1 MKKIPS
7 HIFLIVILIWL
18 FSGQL
23 IWAQTG
29 PGGVGTSSSNILW
42 LRSEDITS
50 LVDDDDITSWSDFSG
65 NGNDVSQ
72 PTTSFTPVYKTGIL
86 NGFPAVRFEKTN
98 GRWRRNSFSGFP
110 TSQITAIYV
119 NSNTE
124 NSDGVLSYASSAN
137 NNDFLLFSSN
147 NLRFYRGNSNI
158 ASGVSFND
166 GSFHITNASRTSTG
180 GSVEIWKDGS
190 RDFTGT
196 LSSGTS
202 ITAGGTLAIAGE
214 QDSVDGNY
222 DASQANFG
230 DFTEVIIYNT
240 VLNQAQNIIVANYL
254 SSKYNIAISN
264 DYYAFE
270 GIHPNNV
277 AGIGREDASNTH
289 TAAMSDNILQIENAS
304 GLDANQEYL
313 LFGHDGGDVTTSW
326 TTTEA
331 PDSGVN
337 IQRLAREWR
346 LDETGDVGTIDFV
359 VDVATFPSLP
369 GGFTMYTL
377 LVDSD
382 GNFSSGASVYEM
394 TLVSG
399 TQYTVTGIDIADGDY
414 ISIGA
419 VNPVIEH
426 TTTSGS
432 GAESDDATIEVNIN
446 FIPST
451 DRTVEYTTA
460 DVTATAGDDY
470 TGASNVTVTILAG
483 NTTADYTIS
492 ITDDPDE
499 ESTETFTSTLSNPS
513 VGLNLGTNTVFTYSI
528 SDNDITRKVYFDLE
542 TDSGNEDVSP
552 VTVNL
557 SINVADPTDP
567 TTVDYAVTSGTA
579 TNGGTDFTLT
589 AGTATFAATTTAA
602 SFTFTVNDDMLKEA
616 NETLVITLSNPVNCN
631 LDNTVPFAGTGFTTY
646 TYTINDDDANPEI
659 QFTTTSSSGLESVS
673 PVNFEVSLSEVSG
686 IDASASFTVTGT
698 ATGGGFDYTLADGT
712 ITVPAGSTTA
722 DITATITNDGEV
734 ELSETIVVT
743 LSSPTNATLGTNT
756 VFTYTINDNDSFGY
770 TGPGGVGDDETNIV
784 WLDADRITGVS
795 NGADLTSWSD
805 VSGNSNDFSESS
817 TFSPTYQ
824 TNVVNGFPVAR
835 FGKTNNRIRDPDIS
849 NFPTDGIT
857 AIFVNQNNGESSDAH
872 LSYASSSSDNDFLIF
887 SSNNLQFFRGTST
900 TSGVSSNDNNWHI
913 INASWQSSGGNLA
926 IWKDGLESYTT
937 TFQSGT
943 SITAG
948 GSLSLAGEQDAI
960 DGSYVDS
967 QAHTGDYPEV
977 IVYNTYLND
986 AQQIIVSNYLSAKY
1000 DIAISNDFYTQDN
1013 NANGDFDFNVA
1024 GIGQATDGSF
1034 HFDSQG
1040 NGIIRMYNPSSLD
1053 NDDYLFWGRNNTTD
1067 YSFSTNTSNYQERI
1081 TINWRVSKQND
1092 VGTVSLE
1099 VDFTGI
1105 DISGKQSCADFVLVV
1120 DNDSDLLSPTTTYTL
1135 TNTSGDIYQATGVT
1149 FADGDYFTI
1158 EYQDQIVVDG
1168 TQFYNGSGA
1177 SNVPSTADS
1186 CFKLTV
1192 LSTADGTIPLTE
1204 NADVREVE
1212 VQAGGNLVVNTG
1224 IRLQV
1229 TNGID
1234 NSGEIRLVGTSQLLQ
1249 THTGTSQV
1257 TGTGDLYIDQ
1267 EGVATTVF
1275 QSGFW
1280 SSPVTSDGSTFTISG
1295 IMKDGTTPTSA
1306 TSNPPDINF
1315 TSVDILDG
1323 AKTSPITISGRWLAK
1338 LVNDI
1343 DYTRQISPTGESF
1356 NPPEAWNMKSTG
1368 GGTQNF
1374 TFKGVINDGT
1384 YTSTIDQNR
1393 LSLVGNPYPS
1403 AIDADQFLAD
1413 NSSSIVGTLYFYDG
1427 TDDVTH
1433 TREDYQGGY
1442 ATRVS
1447 GVGTPFGTGA
1457 TPGQYI
1463 PVGQG
1468 FFVARTAAGSGTITF
1483 QNSQRSFQTVGGGT
1497 NFFSRTSEQSNLQVL
1512 RLGFEFDLPEGN
1524 PYKRQL
1530 AIAFRGLTNNYEEGY
1545 DAQMFDR
1552 QPSDL
1557 ALKLADRTE
1566 PFVISGIDYLD
1577 EDIRIPLELYLD
1589 QTREVRLSLD
1599 ALENLSAT
1607 VYLEDAVTGI
1617 HYNLLEDIATLTLG
1631 AGDYADRFF
1640 ISFIN
1645 REAVALSTETPVFQN
1660 DFHVYYN
1667 NTFEEIVIQKRN
1679 DDQLKSIKVY
1689 NLLGQCVLVYTPE
1702 NPFDNEFT
1710 MSTVTLKSAPYVVR
1724 LETNQGEF
1732 SQKLIVYKN

>member
-1 MKKIPS
+1 MNKVS
-7 HIFLIVILIWL
+7 LQIFVTTFLVWL
-18 FSGQL
+18 FSSQFL
-23 IWAQTG
+23 WAQTG
-29 PGGVGTSSSNILW
+29 PGGVGSSTSNILW

-50 LVDDDDITSWSDFSG
+50 LLDGDDISSWSDFSG

-72 PTTSFTPVYKTGIL
+72 PTTSFTPVYKTSIL

-98 GRWRRNSFSGFP
+98 GRLRRTSFSDFP

-124 NSDGVLSYASSAN
+124 DNDGVLSYASSAN

-166 GSFHITNASRTSTG
+166 GSFHITNASRNSMG

-190 RDFTGT
+190 QDFTGT

-222 DASQANFG
+222 DAAQAHFG
-230 DFTEVIIYNT
+230 DFTEVMIFNT
-240 VLNQAQNIIVANYL
+240 VLNEAQNIIVANYL

-270 GIHPNNV
+270 GIHPNDV
-277 AGIGREDASNTH
+277 AGIGREDGSNTH
-289 TAAMSDNILQIENAS
+289 TAARSDNILQIENAS

-331 PDSGVN
+331 PNSGVN

-346 LDETGDVGTIDFV
+346 LDETGDVGTVDFV
-359 VDVATFPSLP
+359 VDVASFPTLP
-369 GGFTMYTL
+369 SGFTMYTL

-399 TQYTVTGIDIADGDY
+399 TEYTVTGIDIADGDY
-414 ISIGA
+414 ISIAA
-419 VNPVIEH
+419 VDPIIEH
-426 TTTSGS
+426 TATAGS

-446 FIPST
+446 FIPRT

-460 DVTATAGDDY
+460 DVSATAADDY
-470 TGASNVTVTILAG
+470 TAATGATVTILAG

-492 ITDDPDE
+492 INDDMDE
-499 ESTETFTSTLSNPS
+499 EATETFTSTLSSPS
-513 VGLNLGTNTVFTYSI
+513 AGLSLGSNTVFTYSI
-528 SDNDITRKVYFDLE
+528 SDNDITRKVYFDVE
-542 TDSGNEDVSP
+542 TDSGNENVTP

-557 SINVADPTDP
+557 TINVADPTDP
-567 TTVDYAVTSGTA
+567 TSVDYAVTSGTA

-589 AGTATFAATTTAA
+589 AGTATFAATTTTT

-616 NETLVITLSNPVNCN
+616 NETLVISLSNPVNCN
-631 LDNTVPFAGTGFTTY
+631 LDNTMPFAGTGFTTY
-646 TYTINDDDANPEI
+646 TYTINDNDANPEL

-686 IDASASFTVTGT
+686 IDALANFTVTGT

-712 ITVPAGSTTA
+712 ITIPAGSTTA
-722 DITATITNDGEV
+722 DIIATITNDGEV
-734 ELSETIVVT
+734 ELSETIIVT
-743 LSSPTNATLGTNT
+743 LSSPTDATLGSNT
-756 VFTYTINDNDSFGY
+756 IFTYTINDNDSFGY
-770 TGPGGVGDDETNIV
+770 IGPGGVGDDETNIV

-795 NGADLTSWSD
+795 SGADLTSWSD

-849 NFPTDGIT
+849 NFPTDAIT
-857 AIFVNQNNGESSDAH
+857 AIFVNINNGESGDAQ
-872 LSYASSSSDNDFLIF
+872 LSYASSASDNDFLIF
-887 SSNNLQFFRGTST
+887 SSNNLQFFRNSST

-913 INASWQSSGGNLA
+913 INTSWQSSGGNLA
-926 IWKDGLESYTT
+926 IWKDGLESYNT

-960 DGSYVDS
+960 DGSYVDG

-977 IVYNTYLND
+977 IVFNTYLND

-1000 DIAISNDFYTQDN
+1000 DISISNDFYTQDN
-1013 NANGDFDFNVA
+1013 TGNGDFDFNVA
-1024 GIGQATDGSF
+1024 GIGQASDGSF

-1053 NDDYLFWGRNNTTD
+1053 NGDYLFWGRNNTTD

-1081 TINWRVSKQND
+1081 SSNWRVSKQND
-1092 VGTVSLE
+1092 VGTVTVE

-1105 DISGKQSCADFVLVV
+1105 DISGKQSCTDFMLIV
-1120 DNDSDLLSPTTTYTL
+1120 DNDSDLLSPTNTYTL
-1135 TNTSGDIYQATGVT
+1135 TNTSGNIYQATGVT
-1149 FADGDYFTI
+1149 FADSDYFTI
-1158 EYQDQIVVDG
+1158 EFQDQIVVDG

-1177 SNVPSTADS
+1177 SNVPNTSDS
-1186 CFKLTV
+1186 CFKLLVT
-1192 LSTADGTIPLTE
+1192 SAADGTIPLTE

-1212 VQAGGNLVVNTG
+1212 VETGGNLVVNTG

-1249 THTGTSQV
+1249 THTGTSQI
-1257 TGTGDLYIDQ
+1257 TGTGELYIDQ
-1267 EGVATTVF
+1267 EGLATTVY

-1280 SSPVTSDGSTFTISG
+1280 SSPVTSDGSTFTLSG

-1306 TSNPPDINF
+1306 SSNPPDINF
-1315 TSVDILDG
+1315 SSVDILDG
-1323 AKTSPITISGRWLAK
+1323 AKTSPITISGRWLANF
-1338 LVNDI
+1338 VNDV
-1343 DYTRQISPTGESF
+1343 DYNRQISPTGEIF

-1374 TFKGVINDGT
+1374 TFKGIINDGT

-1413 NSSSIVGTLYFYDG
+1413 NSSAIIGTLYFYDG
-1427 TDDVTH
+1427 TDDTTH
-1433 TREDYQGGY
+1433 NRADYEGGY

-1468 FFVARTAAGSGTITF
+1468 FFVARTDVGSGTITF

-1497 NFFSRTSEQSNLQVL
+1497 NFFSRTNEQSNLQVL
-1512 RLGFEFDLPEGN
+1512 RLGFEFDLPDM
-1524 PYKRQL
+1524 PTYKRQL
-1530 AIAFRGLTNNYEEGY
+1530 AIAFRGLTNNYEDGY

-1557 ALKLADRTE
+1557 ALKLADRSE

-1577 EDIRIPLELYLD
+1577 ETMRIPLSLYLD
-1589 QTREVRLSLD
+1589 TTREVRFRLE
-1599 ALENLSAT
+1599 ALENMSAT
-1607 VYLEDAVTGI
+1607 PYLEDAVTGM
-1617 HYNLLEDIATLTLG
+1617 HYNLLESIATLTLD
-1631 AGDYADRFF
+1631 AGEYTDRFF

-1645 REAVALSTETPVFQN
+1645 QEEVALSTDEFTFQE
-1660 DFHVYYN
+1660 DFHVFYESN
-1667 NTFEEIVIQKRN
+1667 LEEIRIQKR
-1679 DDQLKSIKVY
+1679 DEVQLKSVKVY
-1689 NLLGQCVLVYTPE
+1689 NLLGQQVLNYEPE
-1702 NPFDNEFT
+1702 NPFAQEFAL
-1710 MSTVTLKSAPYVVR
+1710 STIILKATPYVVR
-1724 LETNQGEF
+1724 LETDKGYQ
-1732 SQKLIVYKN
+1732 SVKLIVYKN